1 MESNHAPRSAF
12 LHEPVLMTEVMA
24 LLDVKPGGSYV
35 DGTLGLGGHSAEI
48 LRRSVPDGRLLGFDR
63 DPAALERARGNLS
76 AFGERARFVHARYSE
91 IPALVAPDTADG
103 VLLDLGVSSMQL
115 DDAERGFSFR
125 NDGPLDMR
133 MNPHDE
139 LTAADV
145 VNRTREEELA
155 DLIYQLGEERAS
167 RRIARAIVR
176 ARERAPITTTGELA
190 RIVRGAAHRGGRW
203 GIDPATRTFQ
213 ALRIHVNAELRELE
227 TSLRPIAE
235 RLKDHGRLAVIS
247 FHSLEDRIVKQTFAQ
262 LRREGFQL
270 LTKKP
275 LQADDAEVARNPR
288 ARSAKLRAIERV
300 VGDVGEAA

>member
-1 MESNHAPRSAF
+1 MESNHAPQGAF
-12 LHEPVLMTEVMA
+12 LHEPVLMSEVMA

-48 LRRSVPDGRLLGFDR
+48 LRRCAPDGSLLGFDR
-63 DPAALERARGNLS
+63 DPGALGHARASLS
-76 AFGERARFVHARYSE
+76 VFGDRARFVHARYSD
-91 IPALVAPDTADG
+91 IPEQVAPRTVDG

-115 DDAERGFSFR
+115 DDAARGFSFR

-133 MNPHDE
+133 MNPQDE
-139 LTAADV
+139 RTAADV
-145 VNRTREEELA
+145 VNRTGEKELA

-176 ARERAPITTTGELA
+176 ARERAPITTTVELA

-213 ALRIHVNAELRELE
+213 ALRIHVNGELSELE
-227 TSLRPIAE
+227 ASLRPIAE
-235 RLKDHGRLAVIS
+235 RLKDRGRLAVIS

-275 LQADDAEVARNPR
+275 LQAGDAEVARNPR

-300 VGDVGEAA
+300 IGDVGEAA

>member
-1 MESNHAPRSAF
+1 MESNDAPRGAF
-12 LHEPVLMTEVMA
+12 SHEPVLMTEVLE

-35 DGTLGLGGHSAEI
+35 DGTLGFGGHSAEI
-48 LRRSVPDGRLLGFDR
+48 LRRSAPNGELLGLDR
-63 DPAALERARGNLS
+63 DSGALARAGEALAPFGPRARL
-76 AFGERARFVHARYSE
+76 VHACYSE
-91 IPALVAPDTADG
+91 IPLRLADTMADG

-133 MNPHDE
+133 MNPDDE

-145 VNRTREEELA
+145 VNRTPEEDLA
-155 DLIYQLGEERAS
+155 DIIYRLGEDRAS

-176 ARERAPITTTGELA
+176 ARERAHITTTAELA

-213 ALRIHVNAELRELE
+213 ALRIHVNRELDE
-227 TSLRPIAE
+227 LQTSLIPIAE
-235 RLKDHGRLAVIS
+235 RLKERGRLAVIS
-247 FHSLEDRIVKQTFAQ
+247 FHSLEDRIVKQTFVQ
-262 LRREGFQL
+262 LRGQGFQI

-275 LQADDAEVARNPR
+275 VQASESEVARNPR

-300 VGDVGEAA
+300 TEEAA